1 MALRSVLVSFS
12 FLVPVET
19 EPYTLSLHAALPIW
33 AGPSALWL
41 GLPAQHRRHERLP
54 RARRRARGSLSCRRC
69 CAGSPSHKALGPAQ
83 IGRAACRERVYGS
96 VSTGTRNEKLTSTLL
111 SAISTP

>member
-69 CAGSPSHKALGPAQ
+69 CRSEEHTSELQSRPHLVCRLLLAKKMPGMDRARLKAT
-83 IGRAACRERVYGS
+83 IRRAMRTK
-96 VSTGTRNEKLTSTLL
+96 ST
-111 SAISTP
+111 